1 MLAQPKIIPGGI
13 YPPIPTFFD
22 ADEVIDTVT
31 LQHHIR
37 RLATTGIA
45 GYVVMGS
52 NGEAV
57 HLSSDERATVIST
70 TRDVLRAMNM
80 ELPIIAGCGAQST
93 RQTLEYCQQ
102 AATQGADFA
111 LVLPPAYYP
120 GRMDERALHA
130 HYRAVADGSPLP
142 VIIYNMP
149 ASAAGINL
157 KADFICALAEHANIV
172 GVKDSSGD
180 VAKLMQI
187 VSQVEP
193 TFKVFAG
200 SADVLLPG
208 LLGGA
213 VGAVAA
219 LANIFPRTVCRVQT
233 LFEQQR
239 FAEAR
244 QLQSSLIVANT
255 AVTTR
260 YGVAGLKAALVHC
273 AGYGG
278 FPRLPLQPLT
288 TQEQDT
294 LLQIISA
301 IPREDEV
308 ISTK

>member
-1 MLAQPKIIPGGI
+1 MLTQPKIIPGGI
-13 YPPIPTFFD
+13 YPPVPTFFR
-22 ADEVIDTVT
+22 ADEVLDTGT
-31 LQHHIR
+31 LRHHIR
-37 RLATTGIA
+37 RLAGTGIA

-57 HLSSDERATVIST
+57 HLSSDERAEVIST
-70 TRDVLRAMNM
+70 THDVLSEMGLA
-80 ELPIIAGCGAQST
+80 LPIIAGCGAQST
-93 RQTLEYCQQ
+93 RQTLEYCHQ
-102 AATQGADFA
+102 AAAQGADFA

-120 GRMDERALHA
+120 GRMDERALKA
-130 HYRAVADGSPLP
+130 HYQIVAAASPLP

-157 KADFICALAEHANIV
+157 KADFICALAEHPNIV
-172 GVKDSSGD
+172 GVKDSAGD
-180 VAKLMQI
+180 VSKLMQI
-187 VSQVEP
+187 VSQVKSD
-193 TFKVFAG
+193 FKVFAG
-200 SADVLLPG
+200 SADVLLPA

-239 FAEAR
+239 FEEAR

-255 AVTTR
+255 AVTSR
-260 YGVAGLKAALVHC
+260 CGVAGLKAALDSTV
-273 AGYGG
+273 GYGG

-288 TQEQDT
+288 AQEQDT

-301 IPREDEV
+301 IPREDE
-308 ISTK
+308 T